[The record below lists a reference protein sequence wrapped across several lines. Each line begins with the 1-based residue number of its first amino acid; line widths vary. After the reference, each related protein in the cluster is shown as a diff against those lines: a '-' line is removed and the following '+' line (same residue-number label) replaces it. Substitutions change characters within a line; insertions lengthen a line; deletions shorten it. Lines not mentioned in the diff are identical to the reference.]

1 MMVHVLLEKF
11 AKNQKIHDHICKF
24 TLYVFVLQ
32 IFFGIVYRKNTKV
45 IYYFSECTGNNSIDT
60 HTFELFLWPDP
71 SPGD

>member
-24 TLYVFVLQ
+24 TLYVFVLKN
-32 IFFGIVYRKNTKV
+32 FFGIVYCKNTKE
-45 IYYFSECTGNNSIDT
+45 IYYFSECNNSIDT